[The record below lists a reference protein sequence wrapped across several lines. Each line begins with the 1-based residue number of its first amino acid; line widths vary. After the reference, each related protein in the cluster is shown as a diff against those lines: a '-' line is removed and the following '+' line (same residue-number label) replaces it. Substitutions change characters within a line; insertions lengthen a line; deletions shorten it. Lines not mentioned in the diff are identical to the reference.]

1 MVDNDD
7 EKLEYTVEE
16 FAELVYGFYG
26 ARFDDISQQNDLED
40 NE

>member
-1 MVDNDD
+1 MSDDN
-7 EKLEYTVEE
+7 EKLVYTPEE

-40 NE
+40 DE

>member
-1 MVDNDD
+1 MSDND
-7 EKLEYTVEE
+7 EKLEYTPEE

>member
-7 EKLEYTVEE
+7 EKLEYTPEE

>member
-1 MVDNDD
+1 MSDND